1 MCAGCCTCNVLH
13 EWLLHLYFMSC
24 LCFSAVSQEI
34 KYKNIAQEARDKQY
48 LLHNPHIL
56 NDFLSTER
64 NDECP
69 ADLKEIDTYSSEN
82 TVLIPKLHQTF
93 AQCLHASVSTLD
105 GCPVFEVDFRNVV
118 DSHKI
123 ETIGRLKPDTVAVDS
138 RYKHIKFG
146 LQGKS
151 NACCELH
158 IDEYI
163 LYDDHIEGS

>member
-13 EWLLHLYFMSC
+13 EGLLHLYFMSC

-123 ETIGRLKPDTVAVDS
+123 ETIGRLKPDVVVDS
-138 RYKHIKFG
+138 RYKQINSGF
-146 LQGKS
+146 
-151 NACCELH
+151 
-158 IDEYI
+158 
-163 LYDDHIEGS
+163 